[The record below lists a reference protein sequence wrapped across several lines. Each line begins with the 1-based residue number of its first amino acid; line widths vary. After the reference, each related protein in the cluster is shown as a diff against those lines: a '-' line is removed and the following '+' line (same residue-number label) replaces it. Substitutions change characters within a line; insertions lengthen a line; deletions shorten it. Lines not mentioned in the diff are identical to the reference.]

1 MQKSNFIL
9 LFEIFGLT
17 RGDHLGDVLER
28 LEILEQENN
37 FLVNQ
42 NAVLAEQNEVLK
54 FLQKNFLLEFFYKLS
69 LEIFRGI
76 GNY

>member
-17 RGDHLGDVLER
+17 HGDHLGDVLER
-28 LEILEQENN
+28 LEILEQKNN

-54 FLQKNFLLEFFYKLS
+54 FLQKNFMLEFF
-69 LEIFRGI
+69 I
-76 GNY
+76 NYP